1 MRVARSR
8 VAVALLIL
16 LLGGCGAEGVVEPI
30 PEPSSPRGLVIQ
42 ERALTGET
50 ALTAVGLRPEPG
62 EGGERAWDYLCEYSR
77 PISLENGWKQRFRVT
92 IMNRGMEATPF
103 SVTVDQYGADQEHS
117 GSRSLGRVL
126 VPPLT
131 EKSASGY
138 LLTQTPPS
146 EILCRIERIESEEMT
161 ANIEAPASR

>member
-1 MRVARSR
+1 MPVPRSQ
-8 VAVALLIL
+8 VAVALLAL
-16 LLGGCGAEGVVEPI
+16 LLGACRGEGEVEPI
-30 PEPSSPRGLVIQ
+30 PEPSSPRGLVVQ

-50 ALTAVGLRPEPG
+50 ALTAVGLRPAPG
-62 EGGERAWDYLCEYSR
+62 EGGERAWDYLCEHSR

-92 IMNRGMEATPF
+92 IMNRGMEMTPF
-103 SVTVDQYGADQEHS
+103 SVTVEQYGADQAHS

-131 EKSASGY
+131 EKSFSGY
-138 LLTQTPPS
+138 LLTQTPPT

-161 ANIEAPASR
+161 AKIETPASR